1 MRYGRTS
8 FGRFTVAA
16 AALALLCAANFAAFA
31 ANVLVEG
38 NKRVDSETIASYFT
52 GSDEASINK
61 GVKELYATGLFSSVK
76 VGHAGGSVVIT
87 VVENNVINRVAFE
100 GNSKIKTETLA
111 AEIQSKSRGPFSQA
125 MVDADIERIKDVY
138 RRSGRA
144 AATVTA
150 RTVDLPN
157 GRLDVVFTIDEGEK
171 TGVKAINFVGNKA
184 YSAGKLRELMQTTEM
199 NLFSFFKSSDV
210 YDPDRIASD
219 LELIRRFYL
228 KNGYADFRVVGSE
241 AQFDAAQGGYIVT
254 ITVEEGVPYT
264 VSAVNVESHLPSV
277 DGASMAQFVRLSAG
291 EIYNGDLVQKTV
303 DALTKE
309 LGKRGY
315 PFTQV
320 RPRGDRDPATRTVS
334 IAFVLDEGPRVYIER
349 IDVRGNT
356 RTRDYVIRR
365 EFEIGEGDAYNKVL
379 IDRAERRL
387 NNLGYFKKV
396 KITNEPGSAPDR
408 VIVVVEVE
416 DQPTGS
422 LSLSGGYSTAQ
433 GFIAEVSVSE
443 SNFMGRGQFVRL
455 AISEGQYSRG
465 IDFSFTEPYFLGEKI
480 AAGFDLYAKKT
491 DAYQYALYNN
501 FIFGG
506 TLRFGLPIT
515 EELSFTPRYS
525 IYRQDVS
532 VENNASYPY
541 NDCTTPIFGVTPGYI
556 LNNVPANFWFNC
568 LTNGEASLAIKQ
580 AQGPFLTSQPG
591 YTLGY
596 NSLDNI
602 KNPTAGLFA
611 ELKQDA
617 AGAGGDAR
625 YLRTTGDLR
634 YFYDIYDQIIGLVHL
649 QGGDLQ
655 PFGGYDLRIVDN
667 FNLGPSLVRGFAP
680 FGIGPRDVT
689 LGPYGTNSEGNPLG
703 GTKYWGASLEVQFP
717 LYGVPRDLGLK
728 GAVFFDSGSLFGYDG
743 KRVFFPSP
751 LQTQE
756 LFAFGGAAAGGLA
769 PGPEPGTFCIPV
781 FHQVGINNQYRALD
795 FTQSNCIDV
804 GGDSGTVRTSAGGS
818 IIWASPLGPIRFD
831 FAKAITKSSA
841 DQSQFFRFT
850 GGTTF

>member
-1 MRYGRTS
+1 MVYGRFYFCRTA
-8 FGRFTVAA
+8 VAG
-16 AALALLCAANFAAFA
+16 AALALLLAANITAFA
-31 ANVLVEG
+31 ASVVVEG
-38 NKRVDSETIASYFT
+38 NKRVDSETIAGYFT
-52 GSDEASINK
+52 GVDEASVNK
-61 GVKELYATGLFSSVK
+61 GVKDLYATGLFSSIKVK
-76 VGHAGGSVVIT
+76 RTGGRVVIS
-87 VVENNVINRVAFE
+87 VVENNVINRVVFE
-100 GNSKIKTETLA
+100 GNSKVKSETLQG
-111 AEIQSKSRGPFSQA
+111 EIQSKPRGPFSQA

-150 RTVDLPN
+150 RTVELPN
-157 GRLDVVFTIDEGEK
+157 GRVDVVFTIDEGEK
-171 TGVKAINFVGNKA
+171 TGVKAINFVGNHA
-184 YSAGKLRELMQTTEM
+184 FSDGKLRDLMQTTEM
-199 NLFSFFKSSDV
+199 NIFSFLKTSDV

-228 KNGYADFRVVGSE
+228 KNGYADFRVVGSD
-241 AQFDAAQGGYIVT
+241 AQLDVTQGGYIIT
-254 ITVEEGVPYT
+254 ITVEEGVQYT
-264 VSAVNVESHLPSV
+264 VSSVNVDSHIPSI
-277 DGASMAQFVRLSAG
+277 DSASMAQFVRISPG
-291 EIYNGDLVQKTV
+291 ETYNGDLVQKTV

-334 IAFVLDEGPRVYIER
+334 IAFVLDEGPRVYVER

-396 KITNEPGSAPDR
+396 RITNEPGSAPDR

-422 LSLSGGYSTAQ
+422 LSLSGGYSTTQ

-455 AISEGQYSRG
+455 AVSEGQYSRG
-465 IDFSFTEPYFLGEKI
+465 VDFSFTEPYFLGERI
-480 AAGFDLYAKKT
+480 AAGFDVYAKRT
-491 DAYQYALYNN
+491 DAYQFALYSNT
-501 FIFGG
+501 IFGG
-506 TLRFGLPIT
+506 TLRLGVPIT
-515 EELSFTPRYS
+515 EELSFSPRYS
-525 IYRQDVS
+525 IFRQDVS
-532 VENNASYPY
+532 VRNNSSQPF
-541 NDCTTPIFGVTPGYI
+541 NDCTFPVFPWTTPGFNGI
-556 LNNVPANFWFNC
+556 PASFFYNC
-568 LTNGEASLAIKQ
+568 LTNGEASLAIKE
-580 AQGPFLTSQPG
+580 AQGPFLTSQFG

-602 KNPTAGLFA
+602 KNPSSGLFA
-611 ELKQDA
+611 ELRQDA

-634 YFYDIYDQIIGLVHL
+634 VYHDIYDQIVGLVHL

-655 PFGGYDLRIVDN
+655 PFGGYQLRIIDN

-680 FGIGPRDVT
+680 FGIGPRDIT
-689 LGPYGTNSEGNPLG
+689 LGPFGTNSEGNPLG
-703 GTKYWGASLEVQFP
+703 GTKYWGASYEVQFP
-717 LYGVPRDLGLK
+717 LYGVPKDLGLK
-728 GAVFFDSGSLFGYDG
+728 GAVFFDAGSLFGFNG
-743 KRVFFPSP
+743 RTVFPFTALQAQEFP
-751 LQTQE
+751 
-756 LFAFGGAAAGGLA
+756 FAVAAGALA
-769 PGPEPGTFCIPV
+769 PGTVCIPALSP
-781 FHQVGINNQYRALD
+781 VGTGNQFPALN
-795 FTQSNCIDV
+795 FTQSNCIKV
-804 GGDSGTVRTSAGGS
+804 GGDGGTVRTSAGGS

-841 DQSQFFRFT
+841 DQTQFFRFT

>member
-1 MRYGRTS
+1 MEYVRMVL
-8 FGRFTVAA
+8 GRFTIAA
-16 AALALLCAANFAAFA
+16 SALALLCAASLTAWA

-38 NKRVDSETIASYFT
+38 NKRVDSETIASYFAGT
-52 GSDEASINK
+52 DEASINK
-61 GVKELYATGLFSSVK
+61 GVKELYATGLFSSIN
-76 VGHAGGSVVIT
+76 VGHAGGAVVIT
-87 VVENNVINRVAFE
+87 VVENKVINRVVFE
-100 GNSKIKTETLA
+100 GNSKVKSETLA

-125 MVDADIERIKDVY
+125 MVDADVERIKDIY

-144 AATVTA
+144 AASVTA
-150 RTVDLPN
+150 RIVDLPN
-157 GRLDVVFTIDEGEK
+157 GRVDVVFTIDEGEK
-171 TGVKAINFVGNKA
+171 TGVKAINFVGNHA
-184 YSAGKLRELMQTTEM
+184 FSAGKLRDLMQTTEM
-199 NLFSFFKSSDV
+199 NLFSFFKTSDV
-210 YDPDRIASD
+210 YDPDKIASD

-228 KNGYADFRVVGSE
+228 KNGYADFRVVGSD
-241 AQFDAAQGGYIVT
+241 AQFDAAQGGYIIT
-254 ITVEEGVPYT
+254 ITLEEGVQYT
-264 VSAVNVESHLPSV
+264 VSSVNVESHIPSV
-277 DGASMAQFVRLSAG
+277 DSASMQQFVRLSPG
-291 EIYNGDLVQKTV
+291 ETYNGDLVQKTT

-320 RPRGDRDPATRTVS
+320 RPRGDRDPATRMVS
-334 IAFVLDEGPRVYIER
+334 LAFVLDEGPRVYIER

-408 VIVVVEVE
+408 VIVVVDVE

-422 LSLSGGYSTAQ
+422 LSLSGGYSTTQ

-455 AISEGQYSRG
+455 GVTEGQFSRG
-465 IDFSFTEPYFLGEKI
+465 VDFSFTEPYFLGERI
-480 AAGFDLYAKKT
+480 AAGFDLFAKKT
-491 DAYQYALYNN
+491 DAYQFSLYNN

-506 TLRFGLPIT
+506 TVRLGLPIT
-515 EELSFTPRYS
+515 EELSFSPRYS
-525 IYRQDVS
+525 IFRQDVS
-532 VENNASYPY
+532 VANNASHPFD
-541 NDCTTPIFGVTPGYI
+541 DCTSPIFGITPGFTPPTP
-556 LNNVPANFWFNC
+556 NGTPSNFFFNC

-580 AQGPFLTSQPG
+580 SEGPFLTSQFG
-591 YTLGY
+591 YTIGF
-596 NSLDNI
+596 NSLDNV
-602 KNPTAGLFA
+602 KNPTGGLFA

-625 YLRTTGDLR
+625 YVRTTGDLR
-634 YFYDIYDQIIGLVHL
+634 YYYDIYDQIVGLVHL

-680 FGIGPRDVT
+680 FGIGPRDIS
-689 LGPYGTNSEGNPLG
+689 LGSLSTNSQGNPLG

-728 GAVFFDSGSLFGYDG
+728 GAVFFDSGSLFGFEG
-743 KRVFFPSP
+743 KTQFLPSP
-751 LQTQE
+751 LQAIE
-756 LFAFGGAAAGGLA
+756 LANGGVAAGALA
-769 PGPEPGTFCIPV
+769 PGTFCIRPLFPV
-781 FHQVGINNQYRALD
+781 GHGNQFPALN
-795 FTQSNCIDV
+795 FTQSNCVDV

>member
-1 MRYGRTS
+1 MEYVRMVLGRITI
-8 FGRFTVAA
+8 AA
-16 AALALLCAANFAAFA
+16 SALALLCAATLTAWA

-52 GSDEASINK
+52 GTDEASINK
-61 GVKELYATGLFSSVK
+61 GVKELYATGLFSSIN
-76 VGHAGGSVVIT
+76 VGHAGGAVVIS
-87 VVENNVINRVAFE
+87 VVENKTINRVVFE
-100 GNSKIKTETLA
+100 GNSKVKSETLS

-125 MVDADIERIKDVY
+125 MVDADVERIKDVY

-150 RTVDLPN
+150 RIVDLPN
-157 GRLDVVFTIDEGEK
+157 GRVDVVFTIDEGEK
-171 TGVKAINFVGNKA
+171 TGVKAINFVGNHA
-184 YSAGKLRELMQTTEM
+184 YSSAKLRDLMQTTEM

-210 YDPDRIASD
+210 YDPDKIASD

-228 KNGYADFRVVGSE
+228 KNGYADFRVVGSD
-241 AQFDAAQGGYIVT
+241 AQYDAAQGGYIIT
-254 ITVEEGVPYT
+254 ITLEEGVQYT
-264 VSAVNVESHLPSV
+264 VSSINVESHIPNV
-277 DGASMAQFVRLSAG
+277 DSASMQQFVRLSPG
-291 EIYNGDLVQKTV
+291 ETYNGDLVQKTV

-315 PFTQV
+315 PFNQV
-320 RPRGDRDPATRTVS
+320 RPRGDRDPATRLVS
-334 IAFVLDEGPRVYIER
+334 LAFVLDEGPRVYIER

-365 EFEIGEGDAYNKVL
+365 EFEIGEGDAYNKVM

-408 VIVVVEVE
+408 VIIVVDVE
-416 DQPTGS
+416 DQPTGA
-422 LSLSGGYSTAQ
+422 LSLSGGYSTTQ

-455 AISEGQYSRG
+455 GLTEGQYSRG
-465 IDFSFTEPYFLGEKI
+465 VDFSFTEPYFLGERI

-491 DAYQYALYNN
+491 DAYQYSLYNN
-501 FIFGG
+501 FLFGG
-506 TLRFGLPIT
+506 TVRFGLPIT
-515 EELSFTPRYS
+515 EELSFSPRYS
-525 IYRQDVS
+525 IFRQDVS
-532 VENNASYPY
+532 VANNASQPFD
-541 NDCTTPIFGVTPGYI
+541 DCTNPIYGITPGFTPP
-556 LNNVPANFWFNC
+556 VPNGLPSDFWYNC

-580 AQGPFLTSQPG
+580 SEGPFLTSQFG

-602 KNPTAGLFA
+602 KNPTGGLFA

-625 YLRTTGDLR
+625 YVRTTGDLR
-634 YFYDIYDQIIGLVHL
+634 YYYDIYDQIVGLVHL

-680 FGIGPRDVT
+680 FGIGPRDIS
-689 LGPYGTNSEGNPLG
+689 LGSLGTNSQGNPLG

-728 GAVFFDSGSLFGYDG
+728 GAVFFDSGSLFGYEG
-743 KRVFFPSP
+743 KTQFLPSP
-751 LQTQE
+751 LQAIE
-756 LFAFGGAAAGGLA
+756 LANGGVAAGALA
-769 PGPEPGTFCIPV
+769 PGTFCIRPLFPV
-781 FHQVGINNQYRALD
+781 GHGNQFPALN
-795 FTQSNCIDV
+795 FTQSNCVDV
-804 GGDSGTVRTSAGGS
+804 GGDSGTVRTSGGGS